1 MADEDPHDFDVFA
14 APQAEGYRLIHV
26 DTVNGVCRITLN
38 RPPAN
43 VLSIEMMEDINRAL
57 DSLEYQRDV
66 KLLVLVGSGKYFSAG
81 FELADHL
88 GDRAYVMLE
97 SFRRIVENLAKV
109 DKPSLAV
116 VAGSA
121 LGAGSMLAAACDMC
135 LAGASARFGHPEIR
149 GAMFNPV
156 AAVLLPRMVGRKRA
170 FDMILRGALLTA
182 QEAERAGL
190 ITRAVPDERL
200 EAEVAAAI
208 QRFQE
213 GSAPVLQLARRAVAG
228 GLDLPLPDA
237 FNLAEDVYLNQL
249 LATEDAEEGLRAVME
264 KRRPVWKEK

>member
-1 MADEDPHDFDVFA
+1 MADEDPHDYDVFA
-14 APQAEGYRLIHV
+14 APQVQGYRLIHL
-26 DTVNGVCRITLN
+26 DTVKGVCRITLN

-43 VLSIEMMEDINRAL
+43 VLSVEMMDDLNRAL

-97 SFRRIVENLAKV
+97 SFRRIVENLAKI

-116 VAGSA
+116 VAGPA
-121 LGAGSMLAAACDMC
+121 LGAGSMLAASCDMC
-135 LAGASARFGHPEIR
+135 LAAASAKFGHPEIR

-156 AAVLLPRMVGRKRA
+156 AAALLPRMVGRKRA
-170 FDMILRGALLTA
+170 FDMILRGSTLSAD
-182 QEAERAGL
+182 EAERAGL

-208 QRFQE
+208 QRFQD

-237 FNLAEDVYLNQL
+237 VNLAEDVYLNQL